1 MRKLE
6 LLFACALIAG
16 GVAGCVGTE
25 SEDDLGSNPFLDEG
39 EDGKEDTFYV
49 NARGTECEVTLE
61 ADVEADGWRM
71 FDAPAELAQ
80 FAVTFLRE
88 RREIYIEI
96 IAEHDDVAS
105 TVQWLV
111 NGEWVSREQ
120 AQAAGVQN
128 LRRFRIPN
136 VNVVFF
142 DEDAENL
149 QVGSVFNA
157 TVPVRPYTLMQD
169 AGNTCAMPDGHI
181 TLDQSV
187 YWYLWDPTHSG
198 CRATTQQMTL
208 TVEEVFP
215 RNQESYPE
223 YDRLLEDNLLSVVVI
238 WAKLD
243 DGDVTK
249 DYNWRNVNGLITF
262 LTQAGFAE
270 VQAGQVGRRFERVR
284 GTLTEQID
292 VMGPD
297 TFYSVADYAHMDNWQ
312 WAVSN
317 HEVVMYNGH
326 SVLGTGMAFE
336 QVQYPDFY
344 QIFEIGS
351 CLSYEYYVDPVLD
364 GKGGWENVD
373 ILSNT
378 LPTYYSENLPLVST
392 MLARLFYGAENG
404 GRASWQDIGE
414 AIARKLGHPH
424 FGVSGARGNCFSPE
438 GDRCSEPPPPAP
450 DTVRVENTT
459 AVDVPDNTEAG
470 VNSTVEVTGGPTVGT
485 ASIELD
491 LSHTYV
497 GDLVVTV
504 THNGVSH
511 VVWNRQ
517 GGSADNL
524 QGTFELPPFAGTDS
538 NGTWTVNVQDRARV
552 DTGRLNRW
560 TLVIAPAQ

>member
-6 LLFACALIAG
+6 LLFACAVIAG
-16 GVAGCVGTE
+16 GVAGCVGPE
-25 SEDDLGSNPFLDEG
+25 AVDDLGSNPFLDDG
-39 EDGKEDTFYV
+39 EDGKEDTYYV

-88 RREIYIEI
+88 RREIFIEI
-96 IAEHDDVAS
+96 IAEHDDVAD
-105 TVQWLV
+105 TVQWMV

-136 VNVVFF
+136 VNVVLF
-142 DEDAENL
+142 DEDAEGL
-149 QVGSVFNA
+149 EVGSVFNA
-157 TVPVRPYTLMQD
+157 TVPVRPYTLLQD
-169 AGNTCAMPDGHI
+169 AGNSCATPDNHI

-187 YWYLWDPTHSG
+187 YWYLWDPTRSG

-223 YDRLLEDNLLSVVVI
+223 YDRLLEDDLLSVVVI

-243 DGDVTK
+243 DGDVAQ

-270 VQAGQVGRRFERVR
+270 VEAGQVGRRFERVR
-284 GTLTEQID
+284 GTLTEQVDI
-292 VMGPD
+292 MGPD
-297 TFYSVADYAHMDNWQ
+297 TFHSVADYAHMGNWQ

-364 GKGGWENVD
+364 GKGSWEDVD

-438 GDRCSEPPPPAP
+438 GDRCSEPPPPSP

-459 AVDVPDNTEAG
+459 SVDIPDNTEAG
-470 VNSTVEVTGGPTVGT
+470 INSTVEVTGGPTIGA

-504 THNGVSH
+504 THDGVSH

-538 NGTWTVNVQDRARV
+538 NGTWTLNVQDRARI

-560 TLVIAPAQ
+560 TLVITPAQ